1 MEKFVLRKVD
11 AGELLMANLKKVA
24 EAAKA
29 MEADRPLDVAYL
41 AGRMDGLADA
51 LMMQRGP
58 DNKTA

>member
-1 MEKFVLRKVD
+1 MEKLVLRKID
-11 AGELLMANLKKVA
+11 AGELLAESLKKVA
-24 EAAKA
+24 EASRL
-29 MEADRPLDVAYL
+29 MSSLDAAYL